1 MNFKKEKF
9 ENVYHINYEKTNNL
23 IERVNWTEKAIS
35 DILIS
40 EKEKNN
46 RPTVPGEI
54 RKYMRKD
61 GKISIFLILQNT
73 TSYEPNVLICPLYI
87 IKNKKDFIAGYKVG
101 FIPQISCDFEFL
113 AAINEIRFERK
124 SKLEINNDTNEPICH
139 IMKHH
144 LIGILYMYRSLLEHV
159 IKMPCSFKRI
169 YSA

>member
-1 MNFKKEKF
+1 MESKKDKF

-23 IERVNWTEKAIS
+23 IERVNWTDKAIS

-40 EKEKNN
+40 EKEKNHL
-46 RPTVPGEI
+46 PTIPGEI

-61 GKISIFLILQNT
+61 NKIAIFLILQNT
-73 TSYEPNVLICPLYI
+73 TAYEPNVLICPLYI
-87 IKNKKDFIAGYKVG
+87 IKNKKEFVAGYKVG
-101 FIPQISCDFEFL
+101 FIPQISCDFEFV

-124 SKLEINNDTNEPICH
+124 SKLEINNHQSGPICH
-139 IMKHH
+139 IMQHH